1 MNKLSPLFFLLAAC
15 GPALAENTAGLMMPD
30 GSRDM
35 YVGIGVATRTAV
47 AAGEDR
53 PVSLRPLLQVQWSNG
68 IFVSATGVAGMHL
81 SETAGVEYGPLLVD
95 SNSRDPGESRRL
107 RGTHPVKGSP
117 DVGGFYNYYL
127 GDNAR
132 ILSSAVYDT
141 SAHGFKG
148 QLGMQKSWSSLAP
161 HHTVSLS
168 AGVSLASD
176 PVARELYEV
185 STASGGVR
193 DYRPSGGDGDERG
206 RQLELG
212 VEQQVADQQLR
223 DGHAPGHDACR
234 KSHRRA
240 PQLHHLVQRTGVPV
254 LSAICSGS
262 SCSALPC
269 CHRSPARRRSRTDR
283 LPHGVPADDLV

>member
-1 MNKLSPLFFLLAAC
+1 MNKLSPIFFLLAAC

-35 YVGIGVATRTAV
+35 YVGMGIATRTAV

-68 IFVSATGVAGMHL
+68 IFVSATGVVGMHL

-95 SNSRDPGESRRL
+95 SNSRDPGEGRRL

-117 DVGGFYNYYL
+117 DAGGFYNYYL

-132 ILSSAVYDT
+132 ILSSVVYDS

-148 QLGMQKSWSSLAP
+148 QLGAQKSWSSLAP

-185 STASGGVR
+185 STATGGVR
-193 DYRPSGGDGDERG
+193 DYRPSGGVMAVGAGVNWNWELSSKWLINSSVTGTRLGTTPAGSPIVER
-206 RQLELG
+206 RNFITW
-212 VEQQVADQQLR
+212 
-223 DGHAPGHDACR
+223 
-234 KSHRRA
+234 S
-240 PQLHHLVQRTGVPV
+240 
-254 LSAICSGS
+254 SGL
-262 SCSALPC
+262 AY
-269 CHRSPARRRSRTDR
+269 RF
-283 LPHGVPADDLV
+283 